1 MTARQ
6 RGPPPSSSRST
17 NNPSYGYSRQ
27 TPTDEREALTN
38 DPYLVDRYLNSR
50 GGGAGGGGAIGGG
63 GGAPRDFYYDTND
76 TPLPSPYNASRNRT
90 DSNSSLPLENQRIPR
105 PQHPSSA
112 DESRARGASMSSS
125 PVRTYRDDNRP
136 RSGHSNNTAPPSS
149 REKIYFSADD
159 FQPPQF
165 PQNPYGATRHS
176 VAIDSQ
182 EAAKRSRPS
191 SRTQSPIPPYPST
204 PPPSSRSSPDHVRGR
219 GNSNRQMQNEQDQK
233 SPNHPFQLAP
243 LKFSPPRARE
253 ESYSLLAGTQFDD
266 IAASPENEVLKT
278 SPPAPSRPPPAPPVR
293 HKAVSNHVNTDLH
306 RSSMHQQGVN
316 DAEVLIRTPSG
327 KDNGEEEW
335 SLDQVIE
342 FLRTNGFGEAW
353 QQAFRDADIHGDKF
367 RACASFPEAK
377 KLVHVPQE
385 AHQPQQG
392 RTLFK
397 LITIIRKVLNP
408 DSDTPDSE
416 TSTPTPRNNDRPR
429 RFSDHERPSVR
440 RETLPATS
448 QQTYKPVSV
457 PNIPS
462 PVSVTPEPSPLPP
475 TRPTQRNE
483 SPMRNNTSPPS
494 VNDLKVPMSN
504 INIPSPVSPEFP
516 ALPTSARLAP
526 RHSEQTPNFGPPPT
540 RHEYSTPKLHPPPP
554 PRKSSPQDT
563 KRPLSPNVMDP
574 RQPNHAHTPPNQFL
588 GQYNNR
594 HSKNFSNDSNL
605 SDQSVRSNQPAR
617 LSQDF
622 QDIMRRIEKDGTIAP
637 QRRPIDKKKSHE
649 QMSKPGIFSRFFQR
663 DKAKEVVADLVPSTS
678 EVSLQQDEQDDYGPM
693 SPPLPPHP
701 PYNNSRASGMNNS
714 QSSLDSSAL
723 STPIDDPRASLT
735 TSISSLPNVRTTDPT
750 PPQYVLPTTLWVQI
764 TQDGEDFRRC
774 DLSNAGA
781 DAAIIR
787 ERVCKKFGAKP
798 KETALYITD
807 IDGTADDAEA
817 LDDDALL
824 SACTRGDA
832 KGTLKFLLKPSPSST
847 QRRRGN
853 SPGKLI
859 IPPAMRPGQ
868 GGMLSVPDAD
878 GRDTRSTSISE
889 DPNRK
894 GHYNTTPNEMYGADY
909 VKQGKGDE
917 TGASAKSAPSE
928 YFGTRTDEAEKP
940 DPSRRESNVPLRK
953 DDVNTRVF
961 EAAERAKKNREGR
974 KRTESGGSEKSTP
987 LDETPHQFDN
997 PLISPGGRRRP
1008 SAQEDPGFEKLW
1020 GRKVT
1025 SDSPPRPVPSRQ
1037 QSLPMSPSSATGSF
1051 RVLTK
1056 DADNVLDFSK
1066 PRLSPYQTHSSAFE
1080 NLSTAQPASQ
1090 LPVRTPSGI
1099 KAQRRAPAPPQFP
1112 VPPSRN
1118 ATVVATQRPPE
1129 RPLPRGHRRSSD
1141 SQNTLSRRSFEDD
1154 RFASRGHT
1162 EFGSQSDIDFT
1173 AVAPR
1178 RYTPAASSGGFVSIA
1193 PPSIV
1198 TPSRS
1203 GNLEPM
1209 TVIPKRAPSPGTPG
1223 ARLGITVNT
1232 NLGNHNAD
1240 DSPPTEWQ
1248 TSMSPYSGL
1257 KSSAVKAESAQEKTE
1272 SKEPAVADADR
1283 FKESSNISFDDA
1295 PEFDLPDDDDEGS
1308 LWAVKPIG
1316 VEDSTPSNSRKNSE
1330 DKPLPMLRKKSSLR
1344 KGPGK
1349 SGNRPPLT
1357 VQIDDK
1363 ITEIPTP
1370 LFSAIAEEGSS
1381 IAPSSLSS
1389 SMNSSIPSEGSS
1401 RSSQSLGPSHRAD
1414 SPEFTVGDDKKG
1426 LNSPMRQPRSPG
1438 TPNSSTSAASLAFI
1452 TDLTRKNSFAK
1463 HEDVWAVRPP
1473 PDVVLDNLEEF
1484 FPNHDLDKPILVD
1497 PGNLS
1502 PPVSP
1507 MDNSDSD
1514 TSAAIKPAPRVKI
1527 QPQSTA
1533 TSSSAPPAAF
1543 PKPTARMK
1551 SIRVVA
1557 KEAIEKRSRLASIA
1571 KGVKMA
1577 NLLRRKS
1584 TKVWGARM
1592 LEMTPGQVRL
1602 GQIVTAD
1609 HSEDGL
1615 ERKRIPLRP
1624 WYLMI
1629 RNVQMGQ
1636 G

>member
-1 MTARQ
+1 
-6 RGPPPSSSRST
+6 
-17 NNPSYGYSRQ
+17 
-27 TPTDEREALTN
+27 
-38 DPYLVDRYLNSR
+38 
-50 GGGAGGGGAIGGG
+50 
-63 GGAPRDFYYDTND
+63 
-76 TPLPSPYNASRNRT
+76 
-90 DSNSSLPLENQRIPR
+90 
-105 PQHPSSA
+105 
-112 DESRARGASMSSS
+112 MSSS

-136 RSGHSNNTAPPSS
+136 RSGQSTNNAPASS
-149 REKIYFSADD
+149 RDKIYFSADD

-176 VAIDSQ
+176 VAIDNQ

-191 SRTQSPIPPYPST
+191 SRAQSPIPPYPST
-204 PPPSSRSSPDHVRGR
+204 PPPSRSSPDHARGR
-219 GNSNRQMQNEQDQK
+219 GNSGRQIQSEHDQK

-243 LKFSPPRARE
+243 LKFSPARTRE

-266 IAASPENEVLKT
+266 IAASPETEALKT

-293 HKAVSNHVNTDLH
+293 HKALANHSNTDLH
-306 RSSMHQQGVN
+306 RSSIHQQAVN
-316 DAEVLIRTPSG
+316 EAEVLIRTPSG
-327 KDNGEEEW
+327 KDNAEEDWTLE
-335 SLDQVIE
+335 QVIE
-342 FLRTNGFGEAW
+342 FLRQNGFGEAW

-377 KLVHVPQE
+377 KLVQVPQE

-397 LITIIRKVLNP
+397 LITIIRKALNP

-416 TSTPTPRNNDRPR
+416 TSTPTPRNPERSR
-429 RFSDHERPSVR
+429 RLSDHERPTLR
-440 RETLPATS
+440 RETLPAIS
-448 QQTYKPVSV
+448 QQTYKPVSI

-462 PVSVTPEPSPLPP
+462 PVTATPEPSPLPP
-475 TRPTQRNE
+475 AKPNPRNE
-483 SPMRNNTSPPS
+483 SSMRTNTSPPS
-494 VNDLKVPMSN
+494 INDLKVPMSN
-504 INIPSPVSPEFP
+504 INIPSPISPEFP
-516 ALPTSARLAP
+516 SAPTSARLAP
-526 RHSEQTPNFGPPPT
+526 RSDQNATFGPPPI

-563 KRPLSPNVMDP
+563 KRPLSPNALDP
-574 RQPNHAHTPPNQFL
+574 RQPNHTHTPPNQFL

-594 HSKNFSNDSNL
+594 HSKNISNDSNL
-605 SDQSVRSNQPAR
+605 SDQSVRSKEPVR

-637 QRRPIDKKKSHE
+637 QRKAIDKKKSHE
-649 QMSKPGIFSRFFQR
+649 QMSKPGLFSRFFQR
-663 DKAKEVVADLVPSTS
+663 DKAREVVADVVLSACD
-678 EVSLQQDEQDDYGPM
+678 VSLQQDEQDDYGPM
-693 SPPLPPHP
+693 TPPLPPHP
-701 PYNNSRASGMNNS
+701 PYNNPRADGMNNS

-723 STPIDDPRASLT
+723 STPIEDLRASLT
-735 TSISSLPNVRTTDPT
+735 TSISSLPSVRTTDST
-750 PPQYVLPTTLWVQI
+750 LPQYVLPTTLWVQI

-774 DLSNAGA
+774 DLSNSGA
-781 DAAIIR
+781 DATVIR
-787 ERVCKKFGAKP
+787 ERVCKKFGVKP

-807 IDGTADDAEA
+807 IDGTADDAEQ

-824 SACTRGDA
+824 TACTRGDA
-832 KGTLKFLLKPSPSST
+832 KGTLKFLLKPSPSSS
-847 QRRRGN
+847 QRRRGT

-859 IPPAMRPGQ
+859 IVPPTMRPGQ
-868 GGMLSVPDAD
+868 GGMLSIPDVD
-878 GRDTRSTSISE
+878 GREARSTSISE

-894 GHYNTTPNEMYGADY
+894 GHYNTTPNEMYGTDY
-909 VKQGKGDE
+909 AKPGKGDE
-917 TGASAKSAPSE
+917 ASGSAKSAPSD
-928 YFGTRTDEAEKP
+928 YFASRPDNEAEKS
-940 DPSRRESNVPLRK
+940 DHTRRESNVPLRK

-987 LDETPHQFDN
+987 LDETPHPFDN

-1025 SDSPPRPVPSRQ
+1025 SDSPPRPVPARQ
-1037 QSLPMSPSSATGSF
+1037 QSLPMSPNSAGSF
-1051 RVLTK
+1051 RLLTK
-1056 DADNVLDFSK
+1056 DADNIVDFSK
-1066 PRLSPYQTHSSAFE
+1066 PRLSPYQTHNSTFE
-1080 NLSTAQPASQ
+1080 NLPTSQPPSQ

-1118 ATVVATQRPPE
+1118 ATVVAMQRPPE
-1129 RPLPRGHRRSSD
+1129 KSLSRGHRRSSD
-1141 SQNTLSRRSFEDD
+1141 SHNTLPRRSFEDD
-1154 RFASRGHT
+1154 RFAVRGHS
-1162 EFGSQSDIDFT
+1162 EFGLNGNDMDFT
-1173 AVAPR
+1173 AVRPR
-1178 RYTPAASSGGFVSIA
+1178 QYTPAVVADLVNKSSSSGGFVSMA
-1193 PPSIV
+1193 TPSIV
-1198 TPSRS
+1198 TPAKSL
-1203 GNLEPM
+1203 NLEPM

-1232 NLGNHNAD
+1232 NLGNHSTD

-1257 KSSAVKAESAQEKTE
+1257 KSSAIKVESAQEKPE
-1272 SKEPAVADADR
+1272 PKEPVAADADR

-1295 PEFDLPDDDDEGS
+1295 PAFDLLEDDDEGS

-1316 VEDSTPSNSRKNSE
+1316 VEDSTPTTSRKNSE
-1330 DKPLPMLRKKSSLR
+1330 DKPLPLLRKKSSLR

-1363 ITEIPTP
+1363 VTEIPTP
-1370 LFSAIAEEGSS
+1370 LFSAIAEELTSA
-1381 IAPSSLSS
+1381 APSSMSS
-1389 SMNSSIPSEGSS
+1389 SMNSSFPSESS
-1401 RSSQSLGPSHRAD
+1401 SQSSQSLGPSHRAD

-1426 LNSPMRQPRSPG
+1426 LNSPMHPPRSPG
-1438 TPNSSTSAASLAFI
+1438 TPNSSTSTTSLAMI
-1452 TDLTRKNSFAK
+1452 TDLARKNSFAK
-1463 HEDVWAVRPP
+1463 HEDIWAVRPP

-1497 PGNLS
+1497 QGNLS
-1502 PPVSP
+1502 PPISP
-1507 MDNSDSD
+1507 MDNSDSE
-1514 TSAAIKPAPRVKI
+1514 TSATVKPAPRVKI
-1527 QPQSTA
+1527 QPQPTTA
-1533 TSSSAPPAAF
+1533 TATSAPPAAF

-1557 KEAIEKRSRLASIA
+1557 KEAIEKRTRLASIA
-1571 KGVKMA
+1571 KTVKMA

-1615 ERKRIPLRP
+1615 ERKRMFLR
-1624 WYLMI
+1624 LRI
-1629 RNVQMGQ
+1629 
-1636 G
+1636 